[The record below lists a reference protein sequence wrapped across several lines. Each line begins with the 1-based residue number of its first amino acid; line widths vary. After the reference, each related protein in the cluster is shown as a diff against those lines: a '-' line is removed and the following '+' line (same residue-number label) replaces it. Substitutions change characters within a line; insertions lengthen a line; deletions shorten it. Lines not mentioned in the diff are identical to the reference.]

1 MTIPTGLGLVRGPE
15 SADQPGTPIGN
26 RVAFAARNDATAVKG
41 ETSDPCYCGCCNMT
55 DRIWT

>member
-26 RVAFAARNDATAVKG
+26 HAAFAARNNASAVKG
-41 ETSDPCYCGCCNMT
+41 ETSDPCYCGCCSMT
-55 DRIWT
+55 DARWK

>member
-1 MTIPTGLGLVRGPE
+1 MTTPTGLGLVRGIE

-41 ETSDPCYCGCCNMT
+41 EVSDPCYCGCCYMT
-55 DRIWT
+55 DARWT